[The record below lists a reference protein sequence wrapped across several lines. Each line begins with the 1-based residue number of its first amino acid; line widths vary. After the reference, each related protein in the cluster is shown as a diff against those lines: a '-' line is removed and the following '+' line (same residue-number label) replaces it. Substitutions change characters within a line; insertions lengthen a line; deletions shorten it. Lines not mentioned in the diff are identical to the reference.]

1 MSYRGDGDG
10 ARPPRSIWHNPAL
23 AETPRAIW
31 HFSPDT
37 YPLLD
42 NKYRGHLLQ
51 CGLWDSNTD
60 KIVVTSLRFPSLKF
74 PQKFTGSSN
83 SAYGH
88 LTWILERRGLGEGKG
103 LISEEGDGLIKW
115 GAKVWKKREKARQKR
130 KGMTAYHRGWRKI
143 GPSPSLRTILALKW
157 EMVFHLWDTLQEEY
171 KNRFTVLYAVSLKKR
186 SSARLSVPSIDNSG
200 GGRQVCCWGPAQHI
214 SINSCFAARHAGLV
228 HGRPTARRSNMLAY
242 NTAVISNR
250 KLKSITFGEKQVCCE
265 RCGYSNYNISQK
277 CVHVHIT
284 VYVTHSLVV
293 TGTWN
298 AMSHDNV
305 RQCLFYSLW
314 LWRGAAKIILSLSA
328 SSLLLPLPSV
338 PLRSRPLP
346 LISRSRLG
354 LGSAHS
360 PPAVPGGA

>member
-1 MSYRGDGDG
+1 MQVAENELQGWWGWG
-10 ARPPRSIWHNPAL
+10 PAPRSIWHNPAL

-37 YPLLD
+37 HPLLD

-83 SAYGH
+83 SAYGP
-88 LTWILERRGLGEGKG
+88 LTWILERRGFGEGKG

-171 KNRFTVLYAVSLKKR
+171 KNRFTALYAVSVKKR

-200 GGRQVCCWGPAQHI
+200 GGRKVCCWGPAQHI
-214 SINSCFAARHAGLV
+214 SINSCCCRAICRPRRWSSDCKEVQHACLQYRCNFEQKVKKYHVWRKAGLLWAMWILKLQHKPEMCACTYNCIRYTFTCSYRHV
-228 HGRPTARRSNMLAY
+228 KCNVTRQRQAVFILLAL
-242 NTAVISNR
+242 TLAGG
-250 KLKSITFGEKQVCCE
+250 GE
-265 RCGYSNYNISQK
+265 NYLIPF
-277 CVHVHIT
+277 
-284 VYVTHSLVV
+284 
-293 TGTWN
+293 
-298 AMSHDNV
+298 
-305 RQCLFYSLW
+305 R
-314 LWRGAAKIILSLSA
+314 ILSA
-328 SSLLLPLPSV
+328 PS
-338 PLRSRPLP
+338 PAFRPP
-346 LISRSRLG
+346 
-354 LGSAHS
+354 
-360 PPAVPGGA
+360 